1 MIAFYEY
8 VREKALW
15 QPMENS
21 PVRTIIG
28 RCRQSFLTICV
39 NTFISLDQNEAQ
51 SQRKNDEKRNNQ
63 KHRERWIRKKP
74 HDFNSFIVYILIP
87 FLSFLI
93 IITGHKSLNR
103 PHSIHGTGFDSEQH
117 LSGYLIK
124 DNIHFLD
131 QNAKHRPVPKT
142 KLISLYVHAKS
153 SLLPRCLKPSPVIGC
168 ATCVDQRRLR
178 ILYSLHNSYN
188 TSTDTC
194 ENDQRTCRLVRLKI
208 S

>member
-1 MIAFYEY
+1 MKLKVNAKMMKKETTKNTEKGGLEKNRMI
-8 VREKALW
+8 
-15 QPMENS
+15 
-21 PVRTIIG
+21 
-28 RCRQSFLTICV
+28 
-39 NTFISLDQNEAQ
+39 
-51 SQRKNDEKRNNQ
+51 
-63 KHRERWIRKKP
+63 
-74 HDFNSFIVYILIP
+74 FNSFIVYILIP